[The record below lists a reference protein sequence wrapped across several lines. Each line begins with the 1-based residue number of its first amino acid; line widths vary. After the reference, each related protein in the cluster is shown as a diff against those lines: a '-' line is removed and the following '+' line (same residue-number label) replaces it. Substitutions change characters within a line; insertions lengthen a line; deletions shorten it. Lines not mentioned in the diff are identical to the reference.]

1 MYISATYFFAAS
13 LYRSVW
19 TFFSASFYAG
29 LFITTSA
36 SNGARGLPSVYVFSS
51 TYIIDSVPNNDRPL
65 PRWLF
70 RQLSHSPPLLACK
83 RVWGQAWALLWAS
96 VLLSVRTSTSASL
109 SASVS
114 TITEASKFS
123 SVLPRALISMCASLP
138 ACVHQRLCLHLC
150 HCLVNCV
157 NIHPSYPVSQ
167 FADKR
172 LSVSLSDCLAKCV
185 YFHIW

>member
-13 LYRSVW
+13 VYRSVW
-19 TFFSASFYAG
+19 TFFSASFYVS

-36 SNGARGLPSVYVFSS
+36 SNWACGLPSVYPSVYVFSS
-51 TYIIDSVPNNDRPL
+51 TYIIDSVPNKDRPL

-70 RQLSHSPPLLACK
+70 RQLSHSPPLLAWK

-96 VLLSVRTSTSASL
+96 VSLSVRTSTSASL

-123 SVLPRALISMCASLP
+123 SVLPRALISMCASLA

-150 HCLVNCV
+150 HCLVNCP
-157 NIHPSYPVSQ
+157 NIHPS
-167 FADKR
+167 
-172 LSVSLSDCLAKCV
+172 
-185 YFHIW
+185 